1 MATISAAAFGVKCG
15 LVRAARVRFCGPFFE
30 SDGDEPALIFPI
42 LAASHIC
49 AGAGCAGHDLVGQP
63 VELVDAAAW
72 APDQWERVA
81 LYRGMADCLGE
92 WCLCHDWKPLSVWA
106 TPASWAAHD
115 CDGIVIVDWHRMPA
129 KLLGHLQVICET
141 LALATRLDQAIRAA
155 HARTFPAIPEI
166 LIAT

>member
-1 MATISAAAFGVKCG
+1 MGGDMATISAAAFGVKCG

-72 APDQWERVA
+72 APEIVTVA
-81 LYRGMADCLGE
+81 PGSIHA
-92 WCLCHDWKPLSVWA
+92 
-106 TPASWAAHD
+106 
-115 CDGIVIVDWHRMPA
+115 
-129 KLLGHLQVICET
+129 LLVES
-141 LALATRLDQAIRAA
+141 IRS
-155 HARTFPAIPEI
+155 
-166 LIAT
+166 